1 MGGKGIPFGRL
12 FGISLRLNPSWFIIF
27 VLITWALAGSY
38 FPTTYPAWSMTE
50 KITAG
55 IVTSLLFFAS
65 VLAHE
70 LMHSI
75 VAQRQGIAVRS
86 ITLFIFGGVSE
97 IEGEPKKAA
106 DEFVMALA
114 GPLTSLV
121 LGGILLGVWLGL
133 RSLTAGAGQ
142 FVGAVA
148 YWLGII
154 NLSLG
159 IFNLIPGFPLDGG
172 RVLRSILWG
181 RSGDLRS
188 ATQTASSVGRAVAYI
203 FIFIGIFF
211 VFTGNWL
218 NGVWLAL
225 IGWFLDNAAV
235 GSYRQVQLNDLLSGH
250 KVSEAMTRDC
260 VMVAPQVTA
269 DHIINEYALTKGQ
282 QCFPVMDGAK
292 LEGIVS
298 FDSLRSVAREARRD
312 KTAEQIMTPLS
323 KLKWVSPNDDLTKVL
338 AIMTAGDVSQVPV
351 IENDE
356 VVGLISRERLL
367 SFIDL
372 QANLGK

>member
-1 MGGKGIPFGRL
+1 MGGKGITFGRV
-12 FGISLRLNPSWFIIF
+12 FGIMLKLNPSWFVIF
-27 VLITWALAGSY
+27 ALVTWALVAGW
-38 FPTTYPAWSMTE
+38 FPSNYPEWSLAE
-50 KITAG
+50 GIAAG
-55 IVTSLLFFAS
+55 VLTSLLFFAS

-70 LMHSI
+70 LMHSV
-75 VAQRQGIAVRS
+75 VAQGRGMKVKS

-97 IEGEPKKAA
+97 ITEEPKKPG
-106 DEFVMALA
+106 DEFLMAIA

-121 LGGILLGVWLGL
+121 LGGLLFGL
-133 RSLTAGAGQ
+133 WFVTKSLTGAGE
-142 FVGAVA
+142 FVAAVA

-159 IFNLIPGFPLDGG
+159 GFNLIPGFPLDGG

-181 RSGDLRS
+181 RSGNLRS
-188 ATQTASSVGRAVAYI
+188 STRTASTIGRVVAYL
-203 FIFIGIFF
+203 FIFVGVFY
-211 VFTGNWL
+211 VFTGNWV
-218 NGVWLAL
+218 NGIWLAL

-260 VMVAPQVTA
+260 VVVAPGVTA
-269 DHIINEYALTKGQ
+269 DQIINEYALTKGQ
-282 QCFPVMDGAK
+282 QCFPVVEGDK
-292 LEGIVS
+292 LEGMVT
-298 FDSLRSVAREARRD
+298 FDSLRSVAKEARRD
-312 KTAEQIMTPLS
+312 KTAVQIMTPLA
-323 KLKWVSPNDDLTKVL
+323 KLRSVSLSDDLTRVL
-338 AIMTAGDVSQVPV
+338 AIMTETDAPQVPV
-351 IENDE
+351 IEGGR